1 MDTYTVLLVDD
12 EEEVIQVI
20 MKKIDWAGL
29 GFSVIGYANNGV
41 KALEMVPQESQ
52 AEQQDVFNYMV
63 EKVSVKEDMADIKT
77 VKGSQFKQ
85 PLLEFSG
92 SCAGCAETAYAR
104 LVTQV
109 CGDRMYISN
118 ATGCSSIWGGP
129 AATSPYTVDK
139 CGHGPAWAN
148 SLFEDNAE
156 HGLGLLLGQKTIRER
171 LMGKL
176 QEMAESD
183 KTPAETK
190 ALIATYLETAQ
201 DGAANA
207 AATAAML
214 KAGASAGA
222 TGENAVIW
230 NAGKAQIIAGPIG
243 LVMANS
249 MLGECS
255 PAMATAIASSP
266 AHKVLIPAT
275 RCGASIA
282 GLPELPLADYIADAA
297 RRILEFV

>member
-1 MDTYTVLLVDD
+1 M
-12 EEEVIQVI
+12 
-20 MKKIDWAGL
+20 
-29 GFSVIGYANNGV
+29 
-41 KALEMVPQESQ
+41 
-52 AEQQDVFNYMV
+52 
-63 EKVSVKEDMADIKT
+63 
-77 VKGSQFKQ
+77 
-85 PLLEFSG
+85 
-92 SCAGCAETAYAR
+92 
-104 LVTQV
+104 
-109 CGDRMYISN
+109 
-118 ATGCSSIWGGP
+118 
-129 AATSPYTVDK
+129 
-139 CGHGPAWAN
+139 
-148 SLFEDNAE
+148 
-156 HGLGLLLGQKTIRER
+156 
-171 LMGKL
+171 
-176 QEMAESD
+176 
-183 KTPAETK
+183 
-190 ALIATYLETAQ
+190 IAVGT
-201 DGAANA
+201 NA

-282 GLPELPLADYIADAA
+282 GLPELPLADYITDAA